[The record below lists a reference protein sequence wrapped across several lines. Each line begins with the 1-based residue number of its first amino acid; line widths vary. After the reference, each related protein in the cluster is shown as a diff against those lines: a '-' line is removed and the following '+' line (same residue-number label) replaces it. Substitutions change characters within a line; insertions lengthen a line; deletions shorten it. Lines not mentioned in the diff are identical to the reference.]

1 MSLRFTL
8 LAAALFA
15 PCAHAADVP
24 AVHFSGFGTLAWS
37 DQNRG
42 DADYVRPGQPRFS
55 HLGLDSNLGLQA
67 SGTLDD
73 IFSGTLQVLARR
85 EYTEHYRAAVEWAF
99 VKAKL
104 NDAVGLRVGR
114 MALPAYLVSD
124 SRNVGYANIAV
135 RPPVEV
141 YGQVPLSSLN
151 GADLT
156 ATRAWG
162 ELTWT
167 AQAGYGRLKNHY
179 DTATIEGRHTLALA
193 LALETGPLTVRLGH
207 VRTDLTLTGS
217 EGLAGVLA
225 ALRQFGFAPLAER
238 LDPTERQHQGDGEAA
253 AVAVVQADAAAVRL
267 GDLAR
272 QRQAQAGAA
281 ALGGIERHQR
291 VRHHDIAHAA
301 AAVHHLHRH
310 RVEAAPHRDLHVG
323 GRRARFVRVLQ
334 QVEERL
340 LQLRGVGLD
349 RLLRQRAGDGEGH
362 LQLQALPGRPAMRAA
377 PCAAPAAWRSGR
389 SPR

>member
-238 LDPTERQHQGDGEAA
+238 LDPTDKNARFTGLGLSMDHHNVLLQTEIARRTTDS
-253 AVAVVQADAAAVRL
+253 AVSDNTGAYVMLGYRHGNFVPYVSYGRLRTDSPRSDDTVPMAGPLAPLALGVDAVLRGNAQSSRTVGLRWNALPSASLKLQADFVRPDADESFL
-267 GDLAR
+267 VRVQPGY
-272 QRQAQAGAA
+272 AG
-281 ALGGIERHQR
+281 QT
-291 VRHHDIAHAA
+291 
-301 AAVHHLHRH
+301 
-310 RVEAAPHRDLHVG
+310 
-323 GRRARFVRVLQ
+323 VRVLT
-334 QVEERL
+334 
-340 LQLRGVGLD
+340 
-349 RLLRQRAGDGEGH
+349 
-362 LQLQALPGRPAMRAA
+362 AA
-377 PCAAPAAWRSGR
+377 VDFVF
-389 SPR
+389 